1 MESPRLKIL
10 IVDDDKEDFILTREM
25 FEEIED
31 KSFMLDWT
39 PDYDEA
45 LKKISKKSHD
55 VYLVDYRLGKY
66 DGLTLLQEAIK
77 LGCKAPIILLTG
89 QGDHELDIEAM
100 KAGAADYLVKG
111 QFEANLLER
120 SVRYALERKRVE
132 EEYQKAR
139 EEAIAATKAKSEFLS
154 NMSHEIRT
162 PMNGII
168 GMTELALDT
177 NLTPEQREYLISVKQ
192 SADAL
197 LELINEILDFSKIEA
212 GKISIERSAFNIRDC
227 IDEIIKS
234 IIIRAYQKD
243 IELFYRVADTIPDKV
258 QGDPVRLRQ
267 IILNLIGNAIK
278 FTEEGEVVLEIEKES
293 QNEKE
298 LILHFMVT
306 DTGVGIPPSKQ
317 GEIFEAFAQVDGS
330 TTRNYSGTGL
340 GLSISRQLVK
350 LMGGK
355 IWVESPVKRLKDKI
369 DGSGSCF
376 HFTVHFGIVEEAP
389 DRVVSSDI
397 AILKDVEVLLVD
409 NKTREKRSLKDL
421 LLQLGLK
428 PTLVEDGASALKV
441 LKKSSKKQPAF
452 MAVLMDRQL
461 PDMDGFDLAHTIKKK
476 SQFGD
481 NAIIMITSEGQKG
494 DAEKCRSIGIDAYLT
509 KPIRKQVLFNT
520 LQHIIIKKPYMEEAQ
535 LITRHS
541 LRVSHL
547 NLKVLLA
554 EDNPI
559 NQKVAKRMLEKMGY
573 ITTVVDNGIEVLHAL
588 EKEKF
593 DLILMDV
600 QMPKLDGFAATK
612 KIRASEKNI
621 NSHVPII
628 ALTAHAM
635 KGDKEKCLKAGMDG
649 YVSKPI
655 KFNELLEQIES
666 FYDVWQG
673 EKLD

>member
-1 MESPRLKIL
+1 MEDSRLKIL

-25 FEEIED
+25 FNEIED
-31 KSFMLDWT
+31 KSFKLEWT

-45 LKKISKKSHD
+45 LMKISEKSHD
-55 VYLVDYRLGKY
+55 VYLVDYRLGKH
-66 DGLTLLQEAIK
+66 DGLKLLQEAIK
-77 LGCKAPIILLTG
+77 QGCKAPIILLTG
-89 QGDHELDIEAM
+89 QGDHELDLEAM

-120 SVRYALERKRVE
+120 SIRYALERKRVE
-132 EEYQKAR
+132 EEYQKAK
-139 EEAIAATKAKSEFLS
+139 EEAVAATQAKSEFLS

-177 NLTPEQREYLISVKQ
+177 NLTAEQREYLISVKQ

-212 GKISIERSAFNIRDC
+212 GKISIDNAVFNLRDC
-227 IDEIIKS
+227 IDESIKS
-234 IIIRAYQKD
+234 IIVRAYQKD
-243 IELFYRVADTIPDKV
+243 IELLYKVDDVIPDKV
-258 QGDPVRLRQ
+258 KGDPVRLRQ
-267 IILNLIGNAIK
+267 IILNLVGNAIK
-278 FTEEGEVVLEIEKES
+278 FTEEGEVVLHAEKDS
-293 QNEKE
+293 QAQDV
-298 LILHFMVT
+298 LILHFTVT

-317 GEIFEAFAQVDGS
+317 EEIFEAFAQVDGS

-355 IWVESPVKRLKDKI
+355 IWVESPVKRPTATVGGP
-369 DGSGSCF
+369 GSRF
-376 HFTVHFGIVEEAP
+376 HFLMRF
-389 DRVVSSDI
+389 DRVKESTDLMISGDYE
-397 AILKDVEVLLVD
+397 ILRGVEVLLVD
-409 NKTREKRSLKDL
+409 DKMREKRSLKDL
-421 LLQLGLK
+421 LLQMGLK
-428 PTLVEDGASALKV
+428 PTLVEDGAGALKV
-441 LKKSSKKQPAF
+441 LKKNAGKQTGF
-452 MAVLMDRQL
+452 VAVLMDNQL
-461 PDMDGFDLAHTIKKK
+461 QDMDGFELADAIKKN
-476 SQFGD
+476 QQYGN
-481 NAIIMITSEGQKG
+481 NAIIMMASEGQKG

-520 LQHIIIKKPYMEEAQ
+520 LKQIIIKKPDDDEAK

-547 NLKVLLA
+547 KLKVLLA

-559 NQKVAKRMLEKMGY
+559 NQKVAMHMLERMGY
-573 ITTVVDNGIEVLHAL
+573 AITVVDNGIDVLQAL
-588 EKEKF
+588 AKDKF

-600 QMPKLDGFAATK
+600 QMPKLDGFETTK
-612 KIRASEKNI
+612 KIRESEKNSDI
-621 NSHVPII
+621 HIPII

-635 KGDKEKCLKAGMDG
+635 KGDREKCIKAGMDG

-666 FYDVWQG
+666 FYDS
-673 EKLD
+673 